1 MCFSGSNQFS
11 RVLGDSAELTE
22 VSEHFRQQNRVKW
35 WLPDTHI
42 FITSVYVFCTT
53 LSF

>member
-1 MCFSGSNQFS
+1 MCFSGSNQFA
-11 RVLGDSAELTE
+11 RVLGVSAELTV

-42 FITSVYVFCTT
+42 LITNAYVVYMT